1 MRVEKKGYEY
11 RSPPGSKIDR
21 KSIRYQVSGTYRKVI
36 EVELKDL
43 MFPVGVALNKQL
55 HWCFFSLTPKA
66 KVYL

>member
-1 MRVEKKGYEY
+1 MRVEKKGNKYG
-11 RSPPGSKIDR
+11 SPPELKTDR

-43 MFPVGVALNKQL
+43 MFPVRVAPNKQL
-55 HWCFFSLTPKA
+55 HRKA